1 MVSDVPA
8 HDLIGFDNVTL
19 KGDPVIRAIAVLRL
33 ARHQVRLALQDAIS
47 GRMEAAL
54 SDIEDEL
61 AVHLGRIDDAAD
73 DDVAEAEAS
82 GAAQAR
88 RQAWLPLRAA

>member
-1 MVSDVPA
+1 MISDVPDD
-8 HDLIGFDNVTL
+8 DLIGFDTVTL
-19 KGDPVIRAIAVLRL
+19 TGDPVVRAIAVLCL

-54 SDIEDEL
+54 SDIEDEIV
-61 AVHLGRIDDAAD
+61 AQIGRLHDAAD
-73 DDVAEAEAS
+73 DDVADAEAC
-82 GAAQAR
+82 GAAQAN